1 MRMEHSNINFRQP
14 MINWQK
20 LNKNIKAS
28 SSNSSKT
35 NKKNRISFHLID
47 IQTQISPNKYRN

>member
-1 MRMEHSNINFRQP
+1 MEHSNINFRQP